1 VVGEAALETRTM
13 LRLEIAA
20 LYAGVNILLLLVL
33 AYLVVA
39 GRQKHKILL
48 GDGGNADF
56 NRAVR
61 AHANAAEY
69 IPAGLVGIALLAL
82 FEGSPLWLLHAC
94 GISLTAGRIL
104 HGIGLNTGIL
114 NAGRLLGTML
124 TWLAYVLIGGG
135 LIWAGLG
142 QQL

>member
-1 VVGEAALETRTM
+1 M

-20 LYAGVNILLLLVL
+20 LYAGVNILILLVL
-33 AYLVVA
+33 AVLVVA
-39 GRQKHKILL
+39 GRRKHKITL

-69 IPAGLVGIALLAL
+69 IPAGLVGIVVLAL
-82 FEGSPLWLLHAC
+82 MEPASPLWLLHAA
-94 GISLTAGRIL
+94 GISLTVGRIL
-104 HGIGLNTGIL
+104 HGVGLHAGTL
-114 NAGRLLGTML
+114 NFGRMFGMIL
-124 TWLAYVLIGGG
+124 TWVSYLLIGGG
-135 LIWAGLG
+135 LIAAGLA